1 MLLRMAMTVRL
12 VLPMATR
19 RTTNGLIKG
28 HSRQP
33 GILQRG
39 KTVFTGRVEP
49 RGTRIS
55 SGCTSDTATRN
66 TSRSDFE
73 PFQENPRRSS
83 AGFFLPGSRLQF
95 GTRIPRIF
103 PGSQNLIRSA
113 KICAICGL
121 LLIQCPVH
129 CPVLASLVF
138 LRFPVFGPCA
148 GGVVLPVSTV
158 RRLGG

>member
-1 MLLRMAMTVRL
+1 MGMTVRSA
-12 VLPMATR
+12 LPMATP
-19 RTTNGLIKG
+19 RTTNGLIKE
-28 HSRQP
+28 HSRQLV
-33 GILQRG
+33 ILQQG
-39 KTVFTGRVEP
+39 KTVFTGREAP
-49 RGTRIS
+49 RGTRTS
-55 SGCTSDTATRN
+55 SGCMSVTVTRN
-66 TSRSDFE
+66 TGRSDFDTFE
-73 PFQENPRRSS
+73 ENPVVHRR
-83 AGFFLPGSRLQF
+83 GFSLPSSRLQF

-129 CPVLASLVF
+129 CPVRASLVF